1 MRQTILLKAN
11 FKRHKGTMAGI
22 FIIMLA
28 VALSSMSVMTIWLN
42 STSHLEAEMER
53 MNYGDLTAWTSSL
66 EDEERLY
73 SEIEQL
79 HDVEAVHTQQLIY
92 ADYEIFDQHSDSEG
106 QLVVYEPEVFPYR
119 FFREDL
125 TGYYDEEV
133 EIAPSELYLSPTVL
147 AAFDSEVGDR
157 ITFPIGRQGK
167 IKTFHI
173 KGTFEDPFMGSSM
186 IGMKSFLISQ
196 EDYDEI
202 QAMIEEAGIDALAR
216 TGQMIHITQSSQS
229 TLNNAQ
235 FNQLINEET
244 SIGESVEFMHSR
256 DAISGFMLILQD
268 AFAGLSMAFALV
280 LMIVS
285 MIIVGYSLSTTM
297 DQDERNMGILKTA
310 GYDGAMLRSLLKRQ
324 YLIVIAAGFVTGII
338 VSFAAVPLISE
349 RMVSF
354 AGMRTPTSPQL
365 LLGVLALAVTMLIFY
380 LFIHM
385 RTKRIESIP
394 PVQILQ
400 QAGTEENVRAIS
412 IRKHFLM
419 IHLSLRQLL
428 NGRKRYR
435 SVWMTAVLLVF
446 ITSTIVRM
454 NSWLGVDG
462 KGMMDAF
469 NPADLDVGVQLL
481 GNQSEQEME
490 DIIQKYS
497 PVTDSYELAMP
508 GVSLNGVDV
517 TGNVI
522 SEPERFHI
530 RQGSTSQKD
539 DEIVITDTIAA
550 DLDLAV
556 GERVTLSYNGK
567 SAAYHISGIY
577 QCANDMGANIG
588 MSREGF
594 LRIGAETKEMWC
606 HHYFLE
612 DPEQK
617 QAVIDDLNAR
627 YGGDV
632 YIHENTWPGLFSIIA
647 AMRMLL
653 IVMYGGTALFIL
665 IVTVMTGHKIFLFE
679 KRNLSIYKALGFT
692 TAQLRSTFAIRY
704 GIVAV
709 MGSIVGILISALLTD
724 TLAGTLMKLY
734 GISNFASSPSLM
746 MVLLPGIIVSML
758 FACFAYLTSR
768 SITKL
773 EMSELVSE

>member
-28 VALSSMSVMTIWLN
+28 VALSSMSVVTIWLN
-42 STSHLEAEMER
+42 STSYLEAEMER

-79 HDVEAVHTQQLIY
+79 NEVEAIHTQQLIY

-119 FFREDL
+119 FFREDQ

-133 EIAPSELYLSPTVL
+133 EIAPGELYLSPTVL
-147 AAFDSEVGDR
+147 ATFDSEVGDR

-202 QAMIEEAGIDALAR
+202 QVMIEEAGIDALAR

-256 DAISGFMLILQD
+256 DAISGFMLILQH

-297 DQDERNMGILKTA
+297 DQDERNMGILKTV

-324 YLIVIAAGFVTGII
+324 YLIVIASGFMTGTFI
-338 VSFAAVPLISE
+338 SFAVVPLVSKS
-349 RMVSF
+349 MVSF
-354 AGMRTPTSPQL
+354 AGMRTPTSPHL
-365 LLGVLALAVTMLIFY
+365 LLWVLALSVTMLIFY
-380 LFIHM
+380 LFIHI

-394 PVQILQ
+394 PVQIMQ
-400 QAGTEENVRAIS
+400 QAGTEENVRAIP

-428 NGRKRYR
+428 NGIKRYR

-446 ITSTIVRM
+446 ITSTIIRM

-490 DIIQKYS
+490 EIVQKYS

-556 GERVTLSYNGK
+556 GDRVTLSYNGK
-567 SAAYHISGIY
+567 SAAYHVSGIY

-594 LRIGAETKEMWC
+594 LRIGAEAKEMWC

-617 QAVIDDLNAR
+617 QAIIDDLNAR

-653 IVMYGGTALFIL
+653 IVMYGVTALFIL

-692 TAQLRSTFAIRY
+692 TTQLRSTFAIRY

-709 MGSIVGILISALLTD
+709 MGSIAGIIISALLTD
-724 TLAGTLMKLY
+724 TMAGTLMKLY

-746 MVLLPGIIVSML
+746 MVLLPGIVVSML

-773 EMSELVSE
+773 EMNELVSE